1 MQNEGI
7 KGNWQEIEQERD
19 NSKFGG
25 LKYKFSKRWLKP
37 IVCSHMMLEIQLEE
51 SEAKLDE
58 INANGRKRKKSSR
71 TSYAQKLSASY

>member
-7 KGNWQEIEQERD
+7 KGNWQEIELERD

-25 LKYKFSKRWLKP
+25 LKYEFSKRWLKQ
-37 IVCSHMMLEIQLEE
+37 IVCSHMMLKIQLEE
-51 SEAKLDE
+51 LEAKLDE

-71 TSYAQKLSASY
+71 TSYA